1 MSTRDYRDLVIE
13 GLADENRA
21 LEDAC
26 IALTADRDALR
37 QALHAAVGLLATVAD
52 ERDQLVHQLRQTRRA
67 HRIAVKAE
75 SEGTQA
81 A

>member
-1 MSTRDYRDLVIE
+1 MSARDYRDLVIE

-37 QALHAAVGLLATVAD
+37 QTLHAAVALLATVAD
-52 ERDQLVHQLRQTRRA
+52 ERDQLAHQLRQKRRA
-67 HRIAVKAE
+67 HRLAVQAE
-75 SEGTQA
+75 NEATQA